1 MKGHLDHRDHQ
12 DPEEIQVALGIL
24 ENQGHLACQEAW
36 GTWGCQVLKE
46 RRELWDSQVYL
57 EDQASQ
63 DFMVSK
69 EIRESQVIL

>member
-1 MKGHLDHRDHQ
+1 MAR
-12 DPEEIQVALGIL
+12 
-24 ENQGHLACQEAW
+24 QEAW